1 MTPTETKAST
11 PLPSRLMREMVESAD
26 YLRSIGGIDADEH
39 AQTTLDHRVDPGGA
53 MVSQRA
59 MTAGL
64 YLEAPAGSRL
74 TGRPV
79 ARMNGAG
86 NRITVLDLRG
96 SEIVPTAQET
106 RALAADP
113 DLAFDQLMA
122 IHDPREP
129 GTDAFVSIFNT
140 DGSLAGACGNG
151 SRCVAW
157 YLARGGGDAFTLA
170 TFAGRVVCHRVA
182 PWRFAVDMGE
192 PRFAATEI
200 PTSAGDPRTVRLG
213 LEADVRFGPAFA
225 LGMGNPHAVFF
236 VTEDVGSLDLAALGA
251 PVEHAPDF
259 PERVNVSFA
268 QVLDHDHIALRVWE
282 RGAGATLACGTGA
295 CATLVAAA
303 ATGRTGRTAAVAL
316 PGGTLD
322 IAWGEDDRVTMVGP
336 VELECEGV
344 LDADLALRPA

>member
-1 MTPTETKAST
+1 
-11 PLPSRLMREMVESAD
+11 
-26 YLRSIGGIDADEH
+26 
-39 AQTTLDHRVDPGGA
+39 

-59 MTAGL
+59 MTACL
-64 YLEAPAGSRL
+64 NLEASAGSRL
-74 TGRPV
+74 AGRPV

-96 SEIVPTAQET
+96 SKVVPTAQEA

-157 YLARGGGDAFTLA
+157 YLARSSGDAFTLA
-170 TFAGRVVCHRVA
+170 TSAGRVVCRKVA
-182 PWRFAVDMGE
+182 PRRFAADMGE
-192 PRFAATEI
+192 PRFASIEI
-200 PTSAGDPRTVRLG
+200 PIIAADPRAVRLG
-213 LEADVRFGPAFA
+213 LEADARFGPAFA
-225 LGMGNPHAVFF
+225 LSMGNPHAVFF
-236 VTEDVGSLDLAALGA
+236 VTDVGSLDLAALGA
-251 PVEHAPDF
+251 PVENASAF

-268 QVLDHDHIALRVWE
+268 QVLDRDHISLRVWE

-303 ATGRTGRTAAVAL
+303 TTGRTGRTAAVAL

-322 IAWGEDDRVTMVGP
+322 IAWGEDDRVTMTGP
-336 VELECEGV
+336 VELEREGV
-344 LDADLALRPA
+344 LDANLALRPA